1 MEKKNYS
8 FSIILPFFILKR
20 MGGFMPKILI
30 VEDVQETRELLKLIL
45 SKLDNLFFLEASSLE
60 EATSITNKEEV
71 DIILLDFNLP
81 DGNGSQLIKT
91 LKKNPKTNL
100 PFIVAITAETSQES
114 VNKSLESG
122 CEYYVK
128 KPFDSEEI
136 QIRIKKLIAR
146 LPEDKN
152 ILKYKNICIYK
163 DENIV
168 TYLNEK
174 LILSKHEFELL
185 LMFMLNKGLL
195 LTREKILDEVWYD
208 NFDVSDKAVDQCIKR
223 LRKKIPILNEILIS
237 KRGFGY
243 IFE

>member
-1 MEKKNYS
+1 
-8 FSIILPFFILKR
+8 
-20 MGGFMPKILI
+20 MPKILI

-152 ILKYKNICIYK
+152 ILKYKNICIYR

>member
-1 MEKKNYS
+1 MN
-8 FSIILPFFILKR
+8 
-20 MGGFMPKILI
+20 KILI
-30 VEDVQETRELLKLIL
+30 VEDVQETRELLKVIL
-45 SKLDNLFFLEASSLE
+45 SKLENLYFLEASSLE
-60 EATSITNKEEV
+60 EANNILKKEEV
-71 DIILLDFNLP
+71 EIILLDLNLP
-81 DGNGSQLIKT
+81 DGNGSQLMKNIKR
-91 LKKNPKTNL
+91 NPKTNL
-100 PFIVAITAETSQES
+100 PFVVAITAETSQES
-114 VNKSLESG
+114 VNMNLELG
-122 CEYYVK
+122 CEYYIK
-128 KPFDSEEI
+128 KPFDYEEI
-136 QIRIKKLIAR
+136 QITIKKLIAR

-163 DENIV
+163 NENII
-168 TYLNEK
+168 TYMNEK

-185 LMFMLNKGLL
+185 LMFMLNRGLL

>member
-1 MEKKNYS
+1 MT
-8 FSIILPFFILKR
+8 
-20 MGGFMPKILI
+20 KILI
-30 VEDVQETRELLKLIL
+30 VEDIEETRELLKFIL
-45 SKLDNLFFLEASSLE
+45 SPLKDLLFFEAASLKDAKTIISKDE
-60 EATSITNKEEV
+60 I
-71 DIILLDFNLP
+71 DIILLDLNLP
-81 DGNGSQLIKT
+81 DGNGSQLMNS
-91 LKKNPKTNL
+91 LKRNPKTNL
-100 PFIVAITAETSQES
+100 PFVVAITAETSQES
-114 VNKSLESG
+114 VNKNLELG
-122 CEYYVK
+122 CEYYIK

-146 LPEDKN
+146 LPQDKN
-152 ILKYKNICIYK
+152 IIKYKNISIFK
-163 DENIV
+163 NENIV
-168 TYLNEK
+168 TYQNEK

-208 NFDVSDKAVDQCIKR
+208 NFEVSDKAVDQCIKR

>member
-1 MEKKNYS
+1 M
-8 FSIILPFFILKR
+8 
-20 MGGFMPKILI
+20 
-30 VEDVQETRELLKLIL
+30 
-45 SKLDNLFFLEASSLE
+45 
-60 EATSITNKEEV
+60 
-71 DIILLDFNLP
+71 
-81 DGNGSQLIKT
+81 
-91 LKKNPKTNL
+91 
-100 PFIVAITAETSQES
+100 
-114 VNKSLESG
+114 
-122 CEYYVK
+122 
-128 KPFDSEEI
+128 
-136 QIRIKKLIAR
+136 
-146 LPEDKN
+146 PEDKN